1 MSTHLRARAMLT
13 SIVPARR
20 WALAALGASFAI
32 AGAEAADVPGD
43 YLIGAGD
50 VVRVSV
56 YQNADL
62 TVEARVSESGV
73 ISYPLLGQLR
83 LSGLSVPQAEQL
95 IARGLRD
102 GAFVKA
108 PQVNLNLLVVRGH
121 QVSVLG
127 MVNRPGRYPIDTTG
141 LRLSDVLAIA
151 GGVALGGHD
160 IVVLS
165 GERDGKAFRQ
175 EVDLPAMYAKAGGG
189 DDPAVRNGDVIYV
202 DRAPSIYIYGEV
214 QRPGALRL
222 ERDMNVMQALAAG
235 GGITQR
241 GTERH
246 LVMHRRGGDGAVVA
260 SEPAMTDKLKDGDVL
275 YVRESLF

>member
-1 MSTHLRARAMLT
+1 MSTHLRARDMLT
-13 SIVPARR
+13 SVVPAWR
-20 WALAALGASFAI
+20 WALVALGLSLAI
-32 AGAEAADVPGD
+32 AGAEAADVPDD
-43 YLIGAGD
+43 YLIGGGD

-73 ISYPLLGQLR
+73 ISYPLLGQVR

-127 MVNRPGRYPIDTTG
+127 MVNRPGRYPIETTG
-141 LRLSDVLAIA
+141 LRLSDMLAIA

-189 DDPAVRNGDVIYV
+189 EDPAVRNGDVIYV

-246 LVMHRRGGDGAVVA
+246 LVLHRRGGDGAVVA